1 MPIVSAILER
11 EIDLISDFIALLNEE
26 QDSLKQADP
35 TRLPEFN
42 TSKSGLVEKMNAL
55 EGERMAAIGQGG
67 SLSNRASMDSWLNQ
81 NATDTA
87 AALKWN
93 KLLDLAR
100 EAKNLHELNGSLI
113 AMHLKN
119 TAEVLAVL
127 TQQAS
132 KPALYSANGQSL
144 QATGSRIVD
153 SA

>member
-26 QDSLKQADP
+26 QESLKQADP

-42 TSKSGLVEKMNAL
+42 TSKSALVEKMNAL

-67 SLSNRASMDSWLNQ
+67 NPSNRASMDSWLNQ

-119 TAEVLAVL
+119 TAEALAVL
-127 TQQAS
+127 TQQAN
-132 KPALYSANGQSL
+132 KPALYGASGQSL

>member
-11 EIDLISDFIALLNEE
+11 EIDLISDFIALLNAE

-42 TSKSGLVEKMNAL
+42 TSKSALVEKMNAL

-67 SLSNRASMDSWLNQ
+67 NPSNRASMDSWLNQ
-81 NATDTA
+81 NAIDTA

-113 AMHLKN
+113 VMHLKN
-119 TAEVLAVL
+119 TAEALAVL
-127 TQQAS
+127 TQQAN
-132 KPALYSANGQSL
+132 KPALYGASGQSL